1 MSDGSAP
8 QPRVLIAG
16 ASGFAGAIAARL
28 IQDHPVFQLGP
39 ITARA
44 EAGQRLVDLYPQ
56 HRVDAVLEELDVARH
71 GGEVEAA
78 IVGYPHAAAAPVVK
92 ALLDQG
98 VRVIDLSADFR
109 LRDLALYEDWYGAH
123 PHPEL
128 IGQSVYGLPEIYR
141 DDLADADLVS
151 GPGCFPTAALLGLRP
166 LAAGGLLAD
175 VIIDAKTGVS
185 GAGRGLSHAT
195 SYVTIN
201 DSISA
206 YKTTGHR
213 HRPEIE
219 QELALAGSDVAV
231 TFVPHLV
238 PVDQGEYVSIY
249 ATLSEPRSAEAVA
262 AKYAEAYAGEAFVE
276 VVAGPPNTRGV
287 RETNHCRIHVQVEE
301 HTGRVMIFSA
311 IDNLWKGT
319 ASQAIQSLN
328 VMFGLPETTGL
339 LPGGQTTPSAS
350 GAHA

>member
-1 MSDGSAP
+1 MAE
-8 QPRVLIAG
+8 PRILIAG

-28 IQDHPVFQLGP
+28 VQEHPAFALGP

-44 EAGQRLVDLYPQ
+44 EAGMRLAELYSQ
-56 HRVDAVLEELDVARH
+56 HRVDAVLEELDLDGIEDRAD
-71 GGEVEAA
+71 AA
-78 IVGYPHAAAAPVVK
+78 IVGYPHAAAAPVVQ
-92 ALLDQG
+92 ALLERG
-98 VRVIDLSADFR
+98 LKVIDLSADFR
-109 LRDLALYEDWYGAH
+109 LTELATYEQWYGAH

-128 IGQSVYGLPEIYR
+128 IGTSVYGLPELYR
-141 DDLADADLVS
+141 EQIAGAQLVS
-151 GPGCFPTAALLGLRP
+151 GPGCFPTAALLGLAP
-166 LAAGGLLAD
+166 LAADGLLAD
-175 VIIDAKTGVS
+175 VVIDAKTGVS

-219 QELALAGSDVAV
+219 QELQAAGSAVKV

-238 PVDQGEYVSIY
+238 PVDQGEYVTAY
-249 ATLSEPRSAEAVA
+249 ATLAQPTSAEEIHARYA
-262 AKYAEAYAGEAFVE
+262 AAYAAEPFVE
-276 VVAGPPNTRGV
+276 VVPAPPNTRGV
-287 RETNHCRIHVQVEE
+287 RETNHCRIHVQVDE
-301 HTGRVMIFSA
+301 HTGRVMVFSA

-328 VMFGLPETTGL
+328 LMYGLPETLGL
-339 LPGGQTTPSAS
+339 LPASA
-350 GAHA
+350 GVQA

>member
-1 MSDGSAP
+1 MAE
-8 QPRVLIAG
+8 PRVLIAG

-28 IQDHPVFQLGP
+28 IQEHPVFQLGP

-56 HRVDAVLEELDVARH
+56 HRVDAVLEELDVERH
-71 GGEVEAA
+71 AGEVEAA

-92 ALLDQG
+92 ALLDRG

-109 LRDLALYEDWYGAH
+109 LRDLATYEDWYGEH

-128 IGQSVYGLPEIYR
+128 IGRSVYGLPELYR
-141 DDLADADLVS
+141 GDLAGADLVS
-151 GPGCFPTAALLGLRP
+151 GPGCFPTAALLGLTP
-166 LAAGGLLAD
+166 LASGGLLTD

-219 QELALAGSDVAV
+219 QELALAGSDVKV

-238 PVDQGEYVSIY
+238 PVDQGEYVSAY
-249 ATLSEPRSAEAVA
+249 ATLAEPMTPAAVLSRYEETYASEP
-262 AKYAEAYAGEAFVE
+262 FVE

-301 HTGRVMIFSA
+301 HTGRVLVFSA

-319 ASQAIQSLN
+319 ASQAVQSLN
-328 VMFGLPETTGL
+328 VMFGLPETAGL
-339 LPGGQTTPSAS
+339 LPGSTTSTAVP
-350 GAHA
+350 G

>member
-1 MSDGSAP
+1 VASDAP
-8 QPRVLIAG
+8 KVLIAG

-28 IQDHPVFQLGP
+28 IAEHPVFALGP

-44 EAGQRLVDLYPQ
+44 EAGQRLMDLYPQ
-56 HRVDAVLEELDVARH
+56 HRVGAVLEELDVQRMA
-71 GGEVEAA
+71 GEVDAA

-92 ALLDQG
+92 ALLDAG
-98 VRVIDLSADFR
+98 VKVIDLSADFR
-109 LRDLALYEDWYGAH
+109 LTDLATYEAWYGPH

-128 IGQSVYGLPEIYR
+128 LGTGVYGLPELYR
-141 DDLADADLVS
+141 EQLAGAQLVS
-151 GPGCFPTAALLGLRP
+151 GPGCFPTAALLGLTP
-166 LAAGGLLAD
+166 LAAGGLLSD

-185 GAGRGLSHAT
+185 GAGRALSHAT
-195 SYVTIN
+195 SFVSIA

-219 QELALAGSDVAV
+219 QELAAAGSPVKV

-238 PVDQGEYVSIY
+238 PVDQGEYVTAY
-249 ATLSEPRSAEAVA
+249 ATLQSPMTQAAVLA
-262 AKYAEAYAGEAFVE
+262 RYEEAYEREPFVE
-276 VVAGPPNTRGV
+276 LVSGPPGTRGV
-287 RETNHCRIHVQVEE
+287 RETNFCRIHVQVEE

-319 ASQAIQSLN
+319 ASQAVQSLN

-339 LPGGQTTPSAS
+339 LPGSAQ
-350 GAHA
+350 AVTA

>member
-1 MSDGSAP
+1 MADAG
-8 QPRVLIAG
+8 PRILIAG

-28 IQDHPVFQLGP
+28 VLEHPVFQLGP

-44 EAGQRLVDLYPQ
+44 EAGQRLVELYPQ
-56 HRVDAVLEELDVARH
+56 HRVDAVLEELDLEAHAERAD
-71 GGEVEAA
+71 AA

-92 ALLDQG
+92 ALLDRG
-98 VRVIDLSADFR
+98 LKVIDLSADFR
-109 LRDLALYEDWYGAH
+109 LRDLATYEAWYGEH

-128 IGQSVYGLPEIYR
+128 IGASVYGLPELYR
-141 DDLADADLVS
+141 DALAGAQLVS

-166 LAAGGLLAD
+166 LAAGGLLTD

-195 SYVTIN
+195 SYVSIT

-219 QELALAGSDVAV
+219 QELAAAGSEVKV

-238 PVDQGEYVSIY
+238 PVDQGEYVTAY
-249 ATLSEPRSAEAVA
+249 ATLREPLSQDEVTAR
-262 AKYAEAYAGEAFVE
+262 YAEAYAAEPFVE
-276 VVAGPPNTRGV
+276 VVPGPPNTRGV

-301 HTGRVMIFSA
+301 HTGRVLIFSA

-328 VMFGLPETTGL
+328 VMYGLPEPTGL
-339 LPGGQTTPSAS
+339 LPGFAGQPEVTA
-350 GAHA
+350 

>member
-1 MSDGSAP
+1 MADP
-8 QPRVLIAG
+8 KVLIAG
-16 ASGFAGAIAARL
+16 ASGYAGAIAARL
-28 IQDHPVFQLGP
+28 IQEHPVFQLGP

-44 EAGQRLVDLYPQ
+44 EAGQKLVDLYPQ
-56 HRVDAVLEELDVARH
+56 HRVDAVLEELDLDRH
-71 GGEVEAA
+71 AGQVDAA

-92 ALLDQG
+92 ALLDRG

-109 LRDLALYEDWYGAH
+109 LRDLGTYEAWYGEH
-123 PHPEL
+123 PHPGL
-128 IGQSVYGLPEIYR
+128 IGSSVYGLPEIYR
-141 DDLADADLVS
+141 DDLPSANLVS

-166 LAAGGLLAD
+166 LAAGGLLRD
-175 VIIDAKTGVS
+175 VVIDAKTGVS
-185 GAGRGLSHAT
+185 GAGRKLAHASSFVSIT
-195 SYVTIN
+195 

-219 QELALAGSDVAV
+219 QELALAGSPVKV

-249 ATLSEPRSAEAVA
+249 ASLTEAVSVAEIAERYA
-262 AKYAEAYAGEAFVE
+262 AAYVEEPFVE
-276 VVAGPPNTRGV
+276 VVDGPPNTRGV

-319 ASQAIQSLN
+319 ASQALQSLN
-328 VMFGLPETTGL
+328 AMYGLPETTGL
-339 LPGGQTTPSAS
+339 LPG
-350 GAHA
+350 AHAASAVQA

>member
-1 MSDGSAP
+1 MADGP
-8 QPRVLIAG
+8 KVLVAG

-28 IQDHPVFQLGP
+28 ITEHPVFELGP
-39 ITARA
+39 VTARA
-44 EAGQRLVDLYPQ
+44 EAGQRLVELYPQ
-56 HRVDAVLEELDVARH
+56 HRVDAVLEELDLDRH
-71 GGEVEAA
+71 AEQVDAA

-92 ALLDQG
+92 ALLDRG
-98 VRVIDLSADFR
+98 VKVIDLSADFR
-109 LRDLALYEDWYGAH
+109 LRDLATYEAWYGAH

-128 IGQSVYGLPEIYR
+128 IGQSVYGLPELYR
-141 DDLADADLVS
+141 DDLAGASLVS

-166 LAAGGLLAD
+166 LAAGGLLRD
-175 VIIDAKTGVS
+175 VIVDAKTGVS

-195 SYVTIN
+195 SYVSIN
-201 DSISA
+201 DSVSA

-219 QELALAGSDVAV
+219 QELALAGSDVKV

-249 ATLSEPRSAEAVA
+249 ASLSEPQSAAAVA
-262 AKYAEAYAGEAFVE
+262 ERYAEAYADEPFVE
-276 VVAGPPNTRGV
+276 VVDGPPNTRGV

-301 HTGRVMIFSA
+301 HTGRVMVFSA

-319 ASQAIQSLN
+319 ASQALQSLN
-328 VMFGLPETTGL
+328 LMYGLPETTGL
-339 LPGGQTTPSAS
+339 LPGAAGHVGVAQ
-350 GAHA
+350 

>member
-1 MSDGSAP
+1 MAN
-8 QPRVLIAG
+8 PRVLIAG

-28 IQDHPVFQLGP
+28 IQEHPGFALGP

-44 EAGQRLVDLYPQ
+44 EAGMRLVELYPQ
-56 HRVDAVLEELDVARH
+56 HRVEARLEVLDLDAHA
-71 GGEVEAA
+71 GQAEAA

-92 ALLDQG
+92 ALLDRG
-98 VRVIDLSADFR
+98 LKVIDLSADFR
-109 LRDLALYEDWYGAH
+109 LRGLATYEAWYGEH

-128 IGQSVYGLPEIYR
+128 IGQSVYGLPELYR
-141 DDLADADLVS
+141 EQLVGAQLVS

-175 VIIDAKTGVS
+175 AVIDAKTGVS
-185 GAGRGLSHAT
+185 GAGRALSHAT
-195 SYVTIN
+195 SYVSIN

-219 QELALAGSDVAV
+219 QELAAGGSPVKV

-238 PVDQGEYVSIY
+238 PVDQGEYVTAY
-249 ATLSEPRSAEAVA
+249 ATLSSPTSAEEIHARYA
-262 AKYAEAYAGEAFVE
+262 AAYADEPFVE
-276 VVAGPPNTRGV
+276 VVDGPPNTRGV

-301 HTGRVMIFSA
+301 HTGRVMVFSA

-319 ASQAIQSLN
+319 ASQAVQSLN
-328 VMFGLPETTGL
+328 LMFGYPETLGL
-339 LPGGQTTPSAS
+339 LPGAEVVPA
-350 GAHA
+350 

>member
-1 MSDGSAP
+1 MAE
-8 QPRVLIAG
+8 PRVLIAG

-28 IQDHPVFQLGP
+28 IQDHPVFALGP

-44 EAGQRLVDLYPQ
+44 EAGLRLVDLYPQ
-56 HRVDAVLEELDVARH
+56 HRVDAVLEELDVNRH
-71 GGEVEAA
+71 AGEVEAA
-78 IVGYPHAAAAPVVK
+78 IVGYPHAAAAPLVK
-92 ALLDQG
+92 ALLDRG

-109 LRDLALYEDWYGAH
+109 LRDLAVYEDWYGEH
-123 PHPEL
+123 PHPEM
-128 IGQSVYGLPEIYR
+128 IGTSVYGLPELYR
-141 DDLADADLVS
+141 DLLPTASLVS

-166 LAAGGLLAD
+166 LATGGLLRD

-185 GAGRGLSHAT
+185 GAGRKLTHAT
-195 SYVTIN
+195 SYVSIN

-219 QELALAGSDVAV
+219 QELALAGSVVPV

-249 ATLSEPRSAEAVA
+249 ATLHEPRSAEAVA
-262 AKYAEAYAGEAFVE
+262 ARYAEAYADEPFVE

-319 ASQAIQSLN
+319 ASQAVQSLN

-339 LPGGQTTPSAS
+339 LPGDAVPAGVTR
-350 GAHA
+350 

>member
-1 MSDGSAP
+1 MADAGDTAAGGP
-8 QPRVLIAG
+8 KVLIAG

-28 IQDHPVFQLGP
+28 VDEHPVLQLGP

-44 EAGQRLVDLYPQ
+44 EAGLPLVELYPQ
-56 HRVDAVLEELDVARH
+56 HRVHAVLEELDLDAH
-71 GGEVEAA
+71 AAQADAA

-92 ALLDQG
+92 ALLDRG
-98 VRVIDLSADFR
+98 LKVIDLSADFR
-109 LRDLALYEDWYGAH
+109 LRDLATYEAWYGEH

-128 IGQSVYGLPEIYR
+128 IGHSVYGLPELYR
-141 DDLADADLVS
+141 HQLAGAQLVS

-166 LAAGGLLAD
+166 LAAGGLLTD

-195 SYVTIN
+195 SYVSIN

-219 QELALAGSDVAV
+219 QELAAAGSAVKV

-238 PVDQGEYVSIY
+238 PVDQGEYVTAY
-249 ATLSEPRSAEAVA
+249 ATLAEPRTQDEVAALYAVA
-262 AKYAEAYAGEAFVE
+262 YAEEPFVE
-276 VVAGPPNTRGV
+276 LVTGPPNTRGV

-301 HTGRVMIFSA
+301 HTGRVLVFSA

-328 VMFGLPETTGL
+328 LMYGLPETMGL
-339 LPGGQTTPSAS
+339 LPGVPGSVEVSA
-350 GAHA
+350 

>member
-1 MSDGSAP
+1 MADGGP
-8 QPRVLIAG
+8 KVLIAG

-28 IQDHPVFQLGP
+28 VQDHPVFSLGP

-44 EAGQRLVDLYPQ
+44 EAGQRLVELYPQ
-56 HRVDAVLEELDVARH
+56 HRVDAVLEELDLERH
-71 GGEVEAA
+71 AEQSDAA

-92 ALLDQG
+92 ALLDRG
-98 VRVIDLSADFR
+98 LKVIDLSADFR
-109 LRDLALYEDWYGAH
+109 LRDLATYEAWYGPH

-128 IGQSVYGLPEIYR
+128 IGQSVYGLPELYH
-141 DDLADADLVS
+141 DELAGAQLVS

-166 LAAGGLLAD
+166 LAAGGLLRD

-195 SYVTIN
+195 SYVSIN

-219 QELALAGSDVAV
+219 QELSLAGSDVKV

-238 PVDQGEYVSIY
+238 PVDQGEYVSAY
-249 ATLSEPRSAEAVA
+249 ATLSEPLSQAEVSARYEA
-262 AKYAEAYAGEAFVE
+262 AYASEPFVE
-276 VVAGPPNTRGV
+276 VVPGPPNTRGV
-287 RETNHCRIHVQVEE
+287 RETNFCRIHVQVEE

-319 ASQAIQSLN
+319 ASQALQSLN
-328 VMFGLPETTGL
+328 LMYGLPETTGL
-339 LPGGQTTPSAS
+339 LPNPAGRVGAAS
-350 GAHA
+350 

>member
-1 MSDGSAP
+1 MAE
-8 QPRVLIAG
+8 PRVLVAG

-28 IQDHPVFQLGP
+28 IQEHPVFRLGP

-44 EAGQRLVDLYPQ
+44 EAGLRLVDLYPQ
-56 HRVDAVLEELDVARH
+56 HRVENVLEELDIERH
-71 GGEVEAA
+71 AGEVDAA

-92 ALLDQG
+92 ALLDRG

-109 LRDLALYEDWYGAH
+109 LRDLATYETWYGEH
-123 PHPEL
+123 PHPEMT
-128 IGQSVYGLPEIYR
+128 GSSVYGLPELYR
-141 DDLADADLVS
+141 DDLAGASLVS
-151 GPGCFPTAALLGLRP
+151 GPGCFPTAAILGLRP
-166 LAAGGLLAD
+166 LAAGGLLRD

-201 DSISA
+201 DSVSA

-219 QELALAGSDVAV
+219 QELALAGSDVKV

-249 ATLSEPRSAEAVA
+249 ATLTEP
-262 AKYAEAYAGEAFVE
+262 
-276 VVAGPPNTRGV
+276 
-287 RETNHCRIHVQVEE
+287 
-301 HTGRVMIFSA
+301 
-311 IDNLWKGT
+311 
-319 ASQAIQSLN
+319 
-328 VMFGLPETTGL
+328 
-339 LPGGQTTPSAS
+339 S
-350 GAHA
+350 GAE

>member
-1 MSDGSAP
+1 VAEP
-8 QPRVLIAG
+8 KVLIAG

-28 IQDHPVFQLGP
+28 IQEHPVFQLGP

-44 EAGQRLVDLYPQ
+44 EAGQKLVDLYPQ
-56 HRVDAVLEELDVARH
+56 HRVDAVLEELDIDRH
-71 GGEVEAA
+71 AEGVDAA
-78 IVGYPHAAAAPVVK
+78 IIGYPHAAAAPVVK
-92 ALLDQG
+92 AFLDRG

-109 LRDLALYEDWYGAH
+109 LRDLATYEAWYGPH

-128 IGQSVYGLPEIYR
+128 IGTSVYGLPELYR
-141 DDLADADLVS
+141 EDLASANLVS

-166 LAAGGLLAD
+166 LAEGGLLQD
-175 VIIDAKTGVS
+175 VVIDAKTGVS

-219 QELALAGSDVAV
+219 QELALAGSEVKV

-249 ATLSEPRSAEAVA
+249 ATITDGISATDIAERYA
-262 AKYAEAYAGEAFVE
+262 AAYAAERFVE

-319 ASQAIQSLN
+319 ASQALQSLN
-328 VMFGLPETTGL
+328 AMYGLPETTGL
-339 LPGGQTTPSAS
+339 LPGAA
-350 GAHA
+350 AHTAVQA

>member
-1 MSDGSAP
+1 MSEQRP
-8 QPRVLIAG
+8 NVLIAG

-28 IQDHPVFQLGP
+28 VDEHPVFELGP

-44 EAGQRLVDLYPQ
+44 EAGQRLVELYPQ
-56 HRVDAVLEELDVARH
+56 HRVDAVLEELDVSRH
-71 GGEVEAA
+71 GAAVDAA

-109 LRDLALYEDWYGAH
+109 LTDLGIYEEWYGAH

-128 IGQSVYGLPEIYR
+128 IGQSVYGLPELYR
-141 DDLADADLVS
+141 DRLATADLVS

-166 LAAGGLLAD
+166 LAAGGLLRD
-175 VIIDAKTGVS
+175 VVIDAKTGVS

-219 QELALAGSDVAV
+219 QELAAAGSEVKV
-231 TFVPHLV
+231 TFIPHLV
-238 PVDQGEYVSIY
+238 PVDQGEYVTAY
-249 ATLSEPRSAEAVA
+249 ATLAEPQSADAVA
-262 AKYAEAYAGEAFVE
+262 ARYADAYAHEPFVE
-276 VVAGPPNTRGV
+276 VVPGPPNTRGV

-301 HTGRVMIFSA
+301 HTGRVLIFSA

-328 VMFGLPETTGL
+328 AMYGLPETTGL
-339 LPGGQTTPSAS
+339 LPGAAGLPTTTS
-350 GAHA
+350 GTV

>member
-1 MSDGSAP
+1 MADSP
-8 QPRVLIAG
+8 KILIAG

-28 IQDHPVFQLGP
+28 VQEHPVFELGP

-44 EAGQRLVDLYPQ
+44 EAGLPLVELYPQ
-56 HRVDAVLEELDVARH
+56 HRVGAVLEELDVDQMA
-71 GGEVEAA
+71 GEVDAA

-92 ALLDQG
+92 ALLDRG
-98 VRVIDLSADFR
+98 VKVIDLSADFR
-109 LRDLALYEDWYGAH
+109 LRDLATYEQWYGAH

-128 IGQSVYGLPEIYR
+128 LGTGVYGLPELYR
-141 DDLADADLVS
+141 EQLAGAQLVS
-151 GPGCFPTAALLGLRP
+151 GPGCFPTAALLGLTP

-195 SYVTIN
+195 SYVSIT
-201 DSISA
+201 DSVSA

-219 QELALAGSDVAV
+219 QELAAAGSPVKV

-238 PVDQGEYVSIY
+238 PVDQGEYVTAY
-249 ATLSEPRSAEAVA
+249 ATLAEPLTPAAVLA
-262 AKYAEAYAGEAFVE
+262 RYEEAYASEPFVE
-276 VVAGPPNTRGV
+276 VVGAPPNTRGV

-301 HTGRVMIFSA
+301 HTGRVLIFSA

-328 VMFGLPETTGL
+328 LMFGLPETTGL
-339 LPGGQTTPSAS
+339 LPGQRAVI
-350 GAHA
+350 A

>member
-1 MSDGSAP
+1 VANA
-8 QPRVLIAG
+8 QPRILIAG

-28 IQDHPVFQLGP
+28 VQDHPVFQLGP

-44 EAGQRLVDLYPQ
+44 EAGMRLVDLYPQ
-56 HRVDAVLEELDVARH
+56 HRVQATLEVLDVDVHASQAD
-71 GGEVEAA
+71 AA
-78 IVGYPHAAAAPVVK
+78 IVGYPHAAAAPVVH
-92 ALLDQG
+92 ALLERG
-98 VRVIDLSADFR
+98 LKVIDLSADFR
-109 LRDLALYEDWYGAH
+109 FRDLSTYEAWYGAH
-123 PHPEL
+123 PHPAL
-128 IGQSVYGLPEIYR
+128 IGQSVYGLPELYR
-141 DDLADADLVS
+141 EQLEGAQLVS

-166 LAAGGLLAD
+166 LAAGGLLRD

-219 QELALAGSDVAV
+219 QELAAAGSDVAV

-238 PVDQGEYVSIY
+238 PVDQGEYVTAY
-249 ATLSEPRSAEAVA
+249 ATLSEPRTRTQVEAL
-262 AKYAEAYAGEAFVE
+262 YADAYANEPFVE
-276 VVAGPPNTRGV
+276 VVPGPPNTRGV
-287 RETNHCRIHVQVEE
+287 RETNYCRLHVHVEE
-301 HTGRVMIFSA
+301 HTGRVLVFSA

-328 VMFGLPETTGL
+328 AMYGLPETLGL
-339 LPGGQTTPSAS
+339 IPGDGIA
-350 GAHA
+350 AKVHA

>member
-1 MSDGSAP
+1 MAESGDGP
-8 QPRVLIAG
+8 KVLIAG

-28 IQDHPVFQLGP
+28 VQEHPVFRLGP

-56 HRVDAVLEELDVARH
+56 HRVGAVLEELDLDAH
-71 GGEVEAA
+71 AEQADAA

-92 ALLDQG
+92 ALLDRG
-98 VRVIDLSADFR
+98 LKVIDLSADFR
-109 LRDLALYEDWYGAH
+109 LRDLATYEDWYGEH

-128 IGQSVYGLPEIYR
+128 IGQSVYGLPELYR
-141 DDLADADLVS
+141 EQLAGAQLVS

-175 VIIDAKTGVS
+175 VVIDAKTGVS

-195 SYVTIN
+195 SYVTIT
-201 DSISA
+201 DSVSA

-219 QELALAGSDVAV
+219 QELAVSGSDVKV

-238 PVDQGEYVSIY
+238 PVDQGEYVTCY
-249 ATLSEPRSAEAVA
+249 ATLSARVSADEIA
-262 AKYAEAYAGEAFVE
+262 ARYAKAYADEPFVE
-276 VVAGPPNTRGV
+276 VVSGPPNTRGV
-287 RETNHCRIHVQVEE
+287 RETNFCRIHVQVEE
-301 HTGRVMIFSA
+301 HTGRVMVFSA

-319 ASQAIQSLN
+319 ASQALQSLN
-328 VMFGLPETTGL
+328 VMYGLPETAGL
-339 LPGGQTTPSAS
+339 LPGAAGSVGVTA
-350 GAHA
+350 

>member
-1 MSDGSAP
+1 MAE
-8 QPRVLIAG
+8 PRVLVAG

-28 IQDHPVFQLGP
+28 IQEHPVFALGP

-44 EAGQRLVDLYPQ
+44 EAGLRLVDLYPQ
-56 HRVDAVLEELDVARH
+56 HRVDAVLEELDLDRH
-71 GGEVEAA
+71 AGEIEAA

-92 ALLDQG
+92 ALLDRG

-109 LRDLALYEDWYGAH
+109 LRDLATYEAWYGEH
-123 PHPEL
+123 PHPEM
-128 IGQSVYGLPEIYR
+128 IGTSVYGLPELYR
-141 DDLADADLVS
+141 ADLADANLVS

-166 LAAGGLLAD
+166 LAAGGLLRD

-195 SYVTIN
+195 SYVSVN

-219 QELALAGSDVAV
+219 QELALAGSTVQV

-249 ATLSEPRSAEAVA
+249 ASLAEPTSAEAVA
-262 AKYAEAYAGEAFVE
+262 ARYAEAYADEPFVE

-339 LPGGQTTPSAS
+339 LPGAAGL
-350 GAHA
+350 GRGDR

>member
-1 MSDGSAP
+1 MSNGDGP
-8 QPRVLIAG
+8 KILIAG

-28 IQDHPVFQLGP
+28 IAEHPVFQLGP

-56 HRVDAVLEELDVARH
+56 HRVDAVLEGLDIARMASDVD
-71 GGEVEAA
+71 GA

-92 ALLDQG
+92 ALLDAG
-98 VRVIDLSADFR
+98 VKVIDLSADFR
-109 LRDLALYEDWYGAH
+109 LRDLATYEQWYGEH

-128 IGQSVYGLPEIYR
+128 IGSSVYGIPELYR
-141 DDLADADLVS
+141 EELSAGPQLVS
-151 GPGCFPTAALLGLRP
+151 GPGCFPTAALLGLKP
-166 LAAGGLLAD
+166 LAADGLLRD

-185 GAGRGLSHAT
+185 GAGRALSHGT
-195 SYVTIN
+195 SYVTVT

-219 QELALAGSDVAV
+219 QELALAGSGVKV

-238 PVDQGEYVSIY
+238 PVDQGEYVTAY
-249 ATLSEPRSAEAVA
+249 ATLSQELSAADVA
-262 AKYAEAYAGEAFVE
+262 ERYAAAYADEPFVE
-276 VVAGPPNTRGV
+276 VVDGPPNTRGV

-301 HTGRVMIFSA
+301 HTGRVLIFSA
-311 IDNLWKGT
+311 LDNLWKGT
-319 ASQAIQSLN
+319 ASQALQSLN
-328 VMFGLPETTGL
+328 LMFGLPETAGL
-339 LPGGQTTPSAS
+339 LPGQAQSMAAAG
-350 GAHA
+350 

>member
-1 MSDGSAP
+1 MAE
-8 QPRVLIAG
+8 PRVLIAG
-16 ASGFAGAIAARL
+16 ASGFAGAIAAR
-28 IQDHPVFQLGP
+28 IIEDHPVFRLGP

-44 EAGQRLVDLYPQ
+44 EAGLRLVDIYPQ
-56 HRVDAVLEELDVARH
+56 HRVGRRLEELDLDAH
-71 GGEVEAA
+71 AEEAEAA

-92 ALLDQG
+92 GLLERG
-98 VRVIDLSADFR
+98 LRVIDLSADFR
-109 LRDLALYEDWYGAH
+109 LRDLATYEHWYGEH

-128 IGQSVYGLPEIYR
+128 VGGSVYGLPEIYR
-141 DDLADADLVS
+141 DQLPGADLVS

-166 LAAGGLLAD
+166 LAGGGLLAD
-175 VIIDAKTGVS
+175 VVIDAKTGVS
-185 GAGRGLSHAT
+185 GAGRKLSHAT
-195 SYVTIN
+195 SFVTIT

-219 QELALAGSDVAV
+219 QELALAGSPVKV

-249 ATLSEPRSAEAVA
+249 AQLTESLTADQIAARYADAYGQEP
-262 AKYAEAYAGEAFVE
+262 FVE
-276 VVAGPPNTRGV
+276 LVDAPPNTRGV
-287 RETNHCRIHVQVEE
+287 RETNHCRIHLQVEE

-319 ASQAIQSLN
+319 ASQAVQSLN

-339 LPGGQTTPSAS
+339 LA

>member
-1 MSDGSAP
+1 MAE
-8 QPRVLIAG
+8 PRVLIAG

-28 IQDHPVFQLGP
+28 VQEHPVFQLGP

-56 HRVDAVLEELDVARH
+56 HRVEAVLEELDLDRH
-71 GGEVEAA
+71 ASEVEAA

-92 ALLDQG
+92 ALLDRG

-109 LRDLALYEDWYGAH
+109 LRDLRTYEEWYGEH

-128 IGQSVYGLPEIYR
+128 VGQSVYGLPELYR
-141 DDLADADLVS
+141 SQLAGAQLVS
-151 GPGCFPTAALLGLRP
+151 GPGCFPTAALLALTP
-166 LAAGGLLAD
+166 IATGGLLRD

-185 GAGRGLSHAT
+185 GAGRKLAHGT
-195 SYVTIN
+195 SYVSVN

-219 QELALAGSDVAV
+219 QELAIAGSSVPV

-238 PVDQGEYVSIY
+238 PVDQGEYVSAY
-249 ATLSEPRSAEAVA
+249 ATLTEPMTHA
-262 AKYAEAYAGEAFVE
+262 AILSRYEETYADEPFVE
-276 VVAGPPNTRGV
+276 IVDGPPNTRGV

-319 ASQAIQSLN
+319 ASQAIQALN
-328 VMFGLPETTGL
+328 AMFGLPETTGL
-339 LPGGQTTPSAS
+339 LPASSMPISTPA
-350 GAHA
+350 APR